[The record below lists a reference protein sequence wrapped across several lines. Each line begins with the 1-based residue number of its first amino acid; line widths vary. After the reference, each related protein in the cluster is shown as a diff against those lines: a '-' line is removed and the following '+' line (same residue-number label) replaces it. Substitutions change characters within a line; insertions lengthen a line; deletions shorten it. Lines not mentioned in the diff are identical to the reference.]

1 MSGNFRIAGL
11 AVATLIVSGCSWF
24 DGDKDEAL
32 EPTKLEKIETTVD
45 VRKLWS
51 AKVGKDAEFLR
62 VMLRPAGDGNLIFAA
77 SRDGNV
83 IAFDAESGKQAWK
96 TELEV
101 ELSAGPGVGSGMVA
115 VGSADGWVVVLD
127 AKDGSE
133 RWRVSLGGE
142 TLSPPLIDENSVIV
156 ATIDNRLRALNG
168 LDGSETWL
176 IERATPALTMRGS
189 ATPAIAGNSV
199 IAGFDN
205 GRLVAAQID
214 TGDVIWDSVLT
225 PPTGRS
231 DLERLSDVDGN
242 ISVVGQD
249 IYAAGYHGQ
258 VASFAAESGQ
268 VLWARD
274 ISSYVG
280 VSADWNSIY
289 TSDENG
295 EVIAIARRNGQES
308 WRQSS
313 LLRREPTLPVAFNTT
328 VVVGDLEGYLHFFS
342 VLDGTPVARLRQ
354 GSAAIS
360 GTPVVISDRLYVQ
373 SDSGGITAY
382 VVRLPKPSK
391 KASAPDPEPEPEPE
405 PESEQDDDEGA

>member
-1 MSGNFRIAGL
+1 VNGTSRIAGL

-24 DGDKDEAL
+24 DGDDDSEL
-32 EPTKLEKIETTVD
+32 EPAELVDIETTVD

-62 VMLRPAGDGNLIFAA
+62 VMLRPAGDGNRIFAA

-83 IAFDAESGKQAWK
+83 VAFDAESGEQAWK
-96 TELEV
+96 TELDV

-115 VGSADGWVVVLD
+115 VVSADGWVIVLD
-127 AKDGSE
+127 GKDGSE

-142 TLSPPLIDENSVIV
+142 SLSPPLIDEDSVIV
-156 ATIDNRLRALNG
+156 ATIDNRLRALRG
-168 LDGSETWL
+168 LDGSEIWI
-176 IERATPALTMRGS
+176 IERATPVLTMRGS
-189 ATPAIAGNSV
+189 AYPAISGNSV

-214 TGDVIWDSVLT
+214 TGDVMWDSVLA
-225 PPTGRS
+225 PPSGRS
-231 DLERLSDVDGN
+231 DLERLSDVDGQ

-249 IYAAGYHGQ
+249 IYAAGYQGR
-258 VASFAAESGQ
+258 VASIAAESGQ
-268 VLWARD
+268 ILWARE

-280 VSADWNSIY
+280 VSADWNSVY
-289 TSDENG
+289 TTNDSG
-295 EVIAIARRNGQES
+295 EVIALTRRNGQES

-342 VLDGTPVARLRQ
+342 VIDGTPVARLRQ
-354 GSAAIS
+354 GRAAIS
-360 GTPVVISDRLYVQ
+360 GTPVVMSDRLYVQ

-382 VVRLPKPSK
+382 AVRLPKPT
-391 KASAPDPEPEPEPE
+391 AAAIA
-405 PESEQDDDEGA
+405 DDEGA